1 MPVSPGVPPGTP
13 PSGGQPDPALARGIA
28 DMQGASADIVSSL
41 QEVVRQ
47 LRLMRQAMADGGKD
61 LKAYGLDFR
70 NIMHDTADI
79 ALSMQRIGQL
89 QKKTLAPG
97 VSQAQ
102 AIKQI
107 KAISVEYERLLKTM
121 NKSHGGGRYVKEIT
135 SAMGDLDRTLKRVK
149 ESSEDAWTPNAIKE
163 VNRELR
169 AASGNVRELAST
181 ISKVKLDTVRDE
193 FRELKDT
200 IDDAFGNRIS
210 VAMRRIPG
218 LGHIARGLQLQKQFQ
233 HAQTRVGE
241 FRTKRSV
248 NAQQKIED
256 DKARDAKR
264 AAAVQAKFGRAGLR
278 TLSAMGYAAPSSV
291 GTKKLSGSSF
301 TGAGRR
307 SVSLASGQLR
317 DAARSGSG
325 GPTGRAV
332 ESVIES
338 MKVGTISVDKINVGG
353 KKGGASKDGKSY
365 PYKTKEA
372 LERDAARRVAAGLDP
387 DNLLR
392 LPGGKMS
399 KKARRRAA
407 KEAEE
412 SAARS
417 GAVGEA
423 LLGAT
428 AGAAGRSTKL
438 GSRYLKAARARAGG
452 SGGAAATTA
461 NVGKFLSESGLAGGA
476 GKALTSALGSG
487 LVDKIAGGLGGVFK
501 VLGSG
506 PMTAVFTVAKA
517 AIDLHDKVAEQNK
530 QMSDALA
537 GAGMFGGG
545 GTDAFKDI
553 RDIRRSLLST
563 NLTGNHMLYGQGFDE
578 NLKLYQ
584 TLGENGLAVGKALR
598 GGLDLNAALDGGRGF
613 HGAVMQNSVIY
624 GHMAGMDQAA
634 SVKQTLKLIE
644 KFGQVTDATKGFFVD
659 LVEFSDMSGISA
671 SRIVEMVDNITDQ
684 FTDLQKSLL
693 GTTDALHK
701 VGGASLFMGKRVEE
715 TVKGLTKPTE
725 QTTAQRFYGVQ
736 TLVAS
741 GANQQIAQSMEGEI
755 EGERRSL
762 NDMLQKYGVAI
773 GRDSRAA
780 IEEAISRNADQNE
793 RQADMEAFK
802 QGWDKQQLKRGAAA
816 SWKRGNIPAIVA
828 NQELLGQNGAESVHQ
843 RKAIVEGILRA
854 ARVNED
860 EIKKVVSGD
869 TEALQRAINTDSHGL
884 IMSMARGIFGN
895 NEDLLK
901 NVQNMG
907 NARSS
912 GVNQVLDIASREA
925 IKGGN
930 VVSRLQ
936 DATGKSPEAV
946 KKDKATLALLERYGN
961 VTRGVTGW
969 NGQGSAAQ
977 ALMDYIKKSGGSVQA
992 MGELRDVISR
1002 STEVMDDVFE
1012 VGGALTTAM
1021 TDNTTQQKALELQA
1035 KREAEAAG
1043 TTTSAM
1049 LMARAFKGMFD
1060 MIGGK
1065 LDRIAE
1071 VVDPNRAKKKL
1082 DENRQRREAN
1092 IAFGESARKELEVV
1106 ANGPDAEKSRKA
1118 RELIK
1123 LLGELKSPNLESA
1136 NETRARIET
1145 GIQELG
1151 GDASL
1156 KRTHAR
1162 VDTAKDSR
1170 KHIRNTDLTRGFFGF
1185 GLSRAGSNMAD
1196 MLRQA
1201 SDDEERYAL
1210 LQEILTQAR
1219 NQGVQGIDVSRD
1231 SQGKISLSVPQW
1243 FSAALNEVML
1253 KGGFKDMGGRVENG
1267 RAIYQT
1273 FVHTS
1278 VVSNPVLTGSANQGT
1293 PAAKP
1298 NQQGN
1303 R

>member
-1 MPVSPGVPPGTP
+1 MPVPPGVPPGTP
-13 PSGGQPDPALARGIA
+13 PSGGQPDPALARGIS
-28 DMQGASADIVSSL
+28 DMQAAAGQITTSM

-47 LRLMRQAMADGGKD
+47 LRLMRQEMADGGKD

-70 NIMHDTADI
+70 NIMRDSADI
-79 ALSMQRIGQL
+79 ELSMRRITQL
-89 QKKTLAPG
+89 QRKALNPG
-97 VSQAQ
+97 ISQAQ

-107 KAISVEYERLLKTM
+107 KAMSSEYERLLKAM

-135 SAMGDLDRTLKRVK
+135 AAMDGLNRAMKRVRAQ
-149 ESSEDAWTPNAIKE
+149 SDDTWDADKIKE
-163 VNRELR
+163 VNRELA
-169 AASGNVRELAST
+169 AASGNVRTLAAT
-181 ISKVKLDTVRDE
+181 IGKVKLDTVRDE
-193 FRELKDT
+193 FRDLKDT
-200 IDDAFGNRIS
+200 IDDAFGSRIS

-233 HAQTRVGE
+233 HAQTKVGE
-241 FRTKRSV
+241 FRTKRATD
-248 NAQQKIED
+248 AQQRLD
-256 DKARDAKR
+256 DEKARDAKR
-264 AAAVQAKFGRAGLR
+264 AAAVHAKFGRAGLR
-278 TLSAMGYAAPSSV
+278 TLSAMGYATPTT
-291 GTKKLSGSSF
+291 GTKRLGGPSF
-301 TGAGRR
+301 TGTNRR
-307 SVSLASGQLR
+307 TVALASGQGQLR
-317 DAARSGSG
+317 DAARTGTGGTSGRTADG
-325 GPTGRAV
+325 A
-332 ESVIES
+332 IES
-338 MKVGTISVDKINVGG
+338 MKVGSISVDRISISG
-353 KKGGASKDGKSY
+353 KQGLGSKDGKSY

-372 LERDAARRVAAGLDP
+372 MRRDAAKRASADLDP
-387 DNLLR
+387 ESLLA
-392 LPGGKMS
+392 PGGKMS
-399 KKARRRAA
+399 RKARKRAA
-407 KEAEE
+407 KEAE
-412 SAARS
+412 AAANRN
-417 GAVGEA
+417 GALGEA
-423 LLGAT
+423 LGIAGQMGGRAPKLGA
-428 AGAAGRSTKL
+428 
-438 GSRYLKAARARAGG
+438 RYLKAARSRAGG
-452 SGGAAATTA
+452 SGAAATTA

-487 LVDKIAGGLGGVFK
+487 LVDKIAGSLGGVFK

-553 RDIRRSLLST
+553 RSVRRSLLST

-584 TLGENGLAVGKALR
+584 TLGENGLSVGKSLR
-598 GGLDLNAALDGGRGF
+598 NGLDLNAALDGGRGF
-613 HGAVMQNSVIY
+613 HGAVMQNAVIY

-634 SVKQTLKLIE
+634 SVKQTLKLID

-684 FTDLQKSLL
+684 FTDLQRSLL

-741 GANQQIAQSMEGEI
+741 GANQRIADSMDSEI
-755 EGERRSL
+755 EGERRQL
-762 NDMLQKYGVAI
+762 NEMLQKYGVAV

-780 IEEAISRNADQNE
+780 IEEAISRNTDQNE

-802 QGWDKQQLKRGAAA
+802 QGWDKQQLKRGAAS
-816 SWKRGNIPAIVA
+816 SWRSGNIPAIVA
-828 NQELLGQNGAESVHQ
+828 NQELLGQNGIESVNQ
-843 RKAIVEGILRA
+843 RRAIVEEILKA
-854 ARVNED
+854 AKVTPD
-860 EIKKVVSGD
+860 EIKKIIGGD
-869 TEALQRAINTDSHGL
+869 TEALQQAINSDSRGL
-884 IMSMARGIFGN
+884 IMSMARSAFGS

-907 NARSS
+907 NAR
-912 GVNQVLDIASREA
+912 GAGAQHVMDVANREA
-925 IKGGN
+925 AQGGD

-936 DATGKSPEAV
+936 NTAGKSQERIGQ
-946 KKDKATLALLERYGN
+946 DKAKLELLERYG
-961 VTRGVTGW
+961 TIARGVTGW

-977 ALMDYIKKSGGSVQA
+977 ALVDFVRKSGGSVKA

-1002 STEVMDDVFE
+1002 STEVADDVFDM
-1012 VGGALTTAM
+1012 GSALTRAM

-1060 MIGGK
+1060 MVGGK

-1071 VVDPNRAKKKL
+1071 VVNPNRAKKKL
-1082 DENRQRREAN
+1082 EEDRQRREAN
-1092 IAFGESARKELEVV
+1092 VNYGQFARRELETLAQGQDGVKAKRAKELL
-1106 ANGPDAEKSRKA
+1106 A
-1118 RELIK
+1118 
-1123 LLGELKSPNLESA
+1123 LLPGLSTPNLEA
-1136 NETRARIET
+1136 GDDIRRQIEQ
-1145 GIQELG
+1145 GLHELG
-1151 GDASL
+1151 GTKL
-1156 KRTHAR
+1156 TEK
-1162 VDTAKDSR
+1162 VNDSR
-1170 KHIRNTDLTRGFFGF
+1170 SASAEAKKKIGDLDLRRGLFGRH
-1185 GLSRAGSNMAD
+1185 LSLEGRDAAKLFSKAP
-1196 MLRQA
+1196 
-1201 SDDEERYAL
+1201 DDEERFAL
-1210 LQEILTQAR
+1210 LSTLIERAR
-1219 NQGVQGIDVSRD
+1219 AQGVQDIDFSRD
-1231 SQGKISLSVPQW
+1231 AQGKVNLSVPQW
-1243 FSAALNEVML
+1243 FSAALNQVMF
-1253 KGGFKDMGGRVENG
+1253 KGGFQGVSGQVKDGKAV
-1267 RAIYQT
+1267 YQT
-1273 FVHTS
+1273 FIHTS
-1278 VVSNPVLTGSANQGT
+1278 VVSNPVLTGSANPGT